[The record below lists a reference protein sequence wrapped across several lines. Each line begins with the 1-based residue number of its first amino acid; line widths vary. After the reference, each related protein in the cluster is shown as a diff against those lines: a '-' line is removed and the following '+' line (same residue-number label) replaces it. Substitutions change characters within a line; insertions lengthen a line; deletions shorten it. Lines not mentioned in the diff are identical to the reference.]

1 MPKSTAAE
9 CNILVLQG
17 GGALGA
23 YQAGAYQQLANHG
36 YEPQWV
42 AGISI
47 GAINAAIICGNPPEH
62 RVARLQ
68 AFWKG
73 LTSGLTLMPWFSGAK
88 SRQAFNEVA
97 AAWVT
102 VWGVPGFFAPKF
114 PFMNYLADG
123 GIQSL
128 SFYDT
133 QPLYKTLESLID
145 FDYLNSKGPRLSVGA
160 VDIETGNFAY
170 FDSEKQRITSEH
182 VMASGALPPGF
193 PPITI
198 ERHAYW
204 DGGLVSNTPLQYV
217 LDTASGDPVCIFQV
231 DLFNARGNLPQN
243 MAEVTQREKDIR
255 YSSRTRLTTDRYVQL
270 HDIRTAAERLFAKLP
285 DELKNDP
292 DMTLLRN
299 TGLGCP
305 VTLVHLIHRKVEYEG
320 QSRDYEFSRLS
331 MREHW
336 ASGQVDVDK
345 TLAHD
350 AWKQRVVAHDG
361 LQVFDLG
368 MQE

>member
-1 MPKSTAAE
+1 MAKSIAAE
-9 CNILVLQG
+9 RNILVLQG

-23 YQAGAYQQLANHG
+23 YQAGAYQRLAHHG
-36 YEPQWV
+36 HEPEWV

-68 AFWKG
+68 AFWEG
-73 LTSGLTLMPWFSGAK
+73 VTSGLTLTPWLSGAK

-102 VWGVPGFFAPKF
+102 IWGVPGFFAPRF

-133 QPLYKTLESLID
+133 QPLRKTLETLVD
-145 FDYLNSKGPRLSVGA
+145 FDYLNGQGPRLSVGA

-170 FDSEKQRITSEH
+170 FDSEKERITVEH

-193 PPITI
+193 PPVTI
-198 ERHAYW
+198 EGHAYW

-231 DLFNARGNLPQN
+231 DLFSARGNLPQN
-243 MAEVTQREKDIR
+243 MAEVAQREKDIR

-270 HDIRTAAERLFAKLP
+270 HDIRAAAERLSAKLP
-285 DELKNDP
+285 KELRNDP
-292 DMTLLRN
+292 DMTWLCN
-299 TGLGCP
+299 TGPDCP

-320 QSRDYEFSRLS
+320 QSKDYEFSRLS
-331 MREHW
+331 MTEHW
-336 ASGQVDVDK
+336 ASGSTDVD
-345 TLAHD
+345 TTFSHD
-350 AWKQRVVAHDG
+350 AWRHRQVAHDG

-368 MQE
+368 MQQ